1 MTHSIPAPERNRAH
15 YLPRLA
21 GLVASLAVLWSPAR
35 LEATDGFVGS
45 QGDLWAKVAYRTWS
59 ADRTF
64 AGPNDRNVDD
74 GVELGDRI
82 EFDPTTGGEMR
93 MDAFEL
99 QVEGVPLPRL
109 RVGGYMP
116 VVQRIRFEN
125 ANFETTTT
133 GTGDIRP
140 YVGYQI
146 SGEEGRAATTVHL
159 RGKIPTTSISVEA
172 ASVPLSEGQFD
183 LAVDQTTSWRPIDD
197 LQLTGRTMF
206 RYRAPGKLPTS
217 GEEYK
222 PGDEM
227 VLDGMV
233 GGAPLE
239 TLWVSAGYRGLWS
252 TGWELRESGTAG
264 RSDFRMV
271 QELTGGVYWSVGDLL
286 GGALEGFAVD
296 ASVTWPWT
304 GRDYPAGL
312 SWSAGLAWQYRAGR

>member
-1 MTHSIPAPERNRAH
+1 MRRRDASTPAGAAA
-15 YLPRLA
+15 LLVGLA
-21 GLVASLAVLWSPAR
+21 AVVSAVGMPA
-35 LEATDGFVGS
+35 EADAADGFVGS

-64 AGPNDRNVDD
+64 AGPNDRNVFDD
-74 GVELGDRI
+74 VALGDRI
-82 EFDPTTGGEMR
+82 EFDPTTGGQME
-93 MDAFEL
+93 MDALEV

-109 RVGGYMP
+109 KVGGYMP

-125 ANFETTTT
+125 ANFETVTT
-133 GTGDIRP
+133 GTGDVRP

-146 SGEEGRAATTVHL
+146 TEDGEAATTVHV
-159 RGKIPTTSISVEA
+159 RGKIPTTSLSVEA

-183 LAVDQTTSWRPIDD
+183 LAVDQTTSWRPIQD
-197 LQLTGRTMF
+197 LQLTMRTMF
-206 RYRAPGKLPTS
+206 RYRAPGRLPSS
-217 GEEYK
+217 GEAYK

-227 VLDGMV
+227 VLDGIV
-233 GGAPLE
+233 GGAPVE
-239 TLWVSAGYRGLWS
+239 TVWVKAGYRGLWS
-252 TGWELRESGTAG
+252 TGWESRESGTAG

-271 QELTGGVYWSVGDLL
+271 QELTGGVYWSVGDLV

-312 SWSAGLAWQYRAGR
+312 SWAVGLAWQRRVRR